1 MDNSAILTNIIRFV
15 SLVLLQVLLLNH
27 INFLGYI
34 NPYLYIL
41 FIIIYP
47 LDGNRSLLIFLSFL
61 LGLSVDF
68 FGDSGGIHAAAC
80 VLIAYMRPLI
90 LKFSFGVSYEYN
102 MIKINKAPIIERIT
116 YISLMVFVHHLVLFS
131 LEIFGLSHILL
142 LLKSTLFSGIF
153 SILIVF
159 CSLLLFS
166 RRSPWENFF

>member
-1 MDNSAILTNIIRFV
+1 MDNSAILTNILRFIT
-15 SLVLLQVLLLNH
+15 LVLLQVLLLNH

-41 FIIIYP
+41 FIIIFP

-61 LGLSVDF
+61 LGLSVDS

-102 MIKINKAPIIERIT
+102 MIKINKAPVIERIT
-116 YISLMVFVHHLVLFS
+116 YISLMVLVHHIVLFS

-153 SILIVF
+153 SILIIF

-166 RRSPWENFF
+166 RRS